1 MWELLG
7 IVATLF
13 VLGSFTVDGERKIRK
28 INIVGAALFIVYGI
42 AIGALSVW
50 LLNSA
55 LLAVHIYKLRKL

>member
-28 INIVGAALFIVYGI
+28 INIVGATLFIIYGI

-50 LLNSA
+50 LLNAA